1 MKQTLYTIYTERLH
15 PAQVE
20 KMVSYHVSGAT
31 FLYGTGCWH
40 SQLEDA
46 LIISILSSDP
56 TMPDT
61 VHRIAETIKTIN
73 KQQSVLVTSAPV
85 ESELL

>member
-20 KMVSYHVSGAT
+20 KMVSYHVPGAT
-31 FLYGTGCWH
+31 FLYGTGCYQ

-46 LIISILSSDP
+46 LVISILSDDP
-56 TMPDT
+56 TMPET
-61 VHRIAETIKTIN
+61 VHKIAETIKVMN
-73 KQQSVLVTSAPV
+73 SQESVLVTSSPV
-85 ESELL
+85 ESEII